1 MDLVD
6 SLPMTSRL
14 EPDVTMNAADLP
26 PSETIAAHEHT
37 TLQSVDHQTF
47 FAAIDIPPA
56 PTERLR
62 TAFARHG
69 KTIISR

>member
-1 MDLVD
+1 MV
-6 SLPMTSRL
+6 SRL
-14 EPDVTMNAADLP
+14 EPDVTMNAADLL

-37 TLQSVDHQTF
+37 SWQSVDHQTF
-47 FAAIDIPPA
+47 FAAIDIPPT